1 MSNQPPNKKVKV
13 QEEAPEKKEPEEA
26 PENKEPE
33 EEAATTKDETCHVPR
48 FWLSTEES
56 ATGKPLK
63 TTGELSDILRD
74 SSSAWPNAKDGYSY
88 HDLLH
93 KFLTH
98 GPSVLG
104 VHPRLNLNCQPVP
117 DEFFQSLS
125 LYVADESR
133 LGFHVPSD
141 LLEEQLGKA
150 EHLLRSSS
158 SSSLDTFS
166 NVLLVFNSVEGPQVF
181 LMKLPFS
188 PLALKELLLLC
199 GDDSFESHIQS
210 IVDKRGDL
218 AQRTSL
224 TKQLFSSIVSKVE
237 ERLPALKPNFNGK
250 ETPHLNCFASR
261 FLQIYRENNKFFHKN
276 LELVIAPLVFFAV
289 QGKDVLSNLC
299 LKQRSY
305 EEAETQLT
313 PLLSNLIRKVAA
325 SSQQS
330 LQQAREKIK
339 EQL

>member
-1 MSNQPPNKKVKV
+1 MSNFEPQLPPNKKAKV
-13 QEEAPEKKEPEEA
+13 QEAR
-26 PENKEPE
+26 ENKEPE
-33 EEAATTKDETCHVPR
+33 EEATTTTDETCRAPW
-48 FWLSTEES
+48 FWLSAKES

-74 SSSAWPNAKDGYSY
+74 SPSAWPNAKDGYSY

-125 LYVADESR
+125 TFLAHQSR

-141 LLEEQLGKA
+141 LMEVQFGKA

-158 SSSLDTFS
+158 SSSLDTVS

-188 PLALKELLLLC
+188 PLALKELLLLR
-199 GDDSFESHIQS
+199 GADTFESHVQS
-210 IVDKRGDL
+210 IEDERDP

-224 TKQLFSSIVSKVE
+224 TKELFSGIVSQVE
-237 ERLPALKPNFNGK
+237 ESLQALKPNFNGK

-261 FLQIYRENNKFFHKN
+261 FLQIYRKNDKFFHQN